1 MISAGLPGFRES
13 AALSDRDRILGLRPG
28 HTASS
33 LTEHQA
39 RSGTMT
45 NGSSQSAG
53 QLATAGGAVV
63 TRSGIVQARCGRQRS
78 GTQPT
83 ACPAWRLS
91 RPGMRRWR
99 PCYACG
105 SDQVP
110 APVEAASAEVAAAVA
125 HAMEGRA

>member
-1 MISAGLPGFRES
+1 
-13 AALSDRDRILGLRPG
+13 
-28 HTASS
+28 
-33 LTEHQA
+33 
-39 RSGTMT
+39 MT

-53 QLATAGGAVV
+53 QLATAGWAVV
-63 TRSGIVQARCGRQRS
+63 TRSGIVQARCGRQLPGKPS
-78 GTQPT
+78 T

-91 RPGMRRWR
+91 RPGMRGWR